1 MTTPISMPLKPA
13 ITIDDLSM
21 QYGDA
26 TVLDSVSCD
35 IPAGQWVSIVGPS
48 GCGKSTLLRC
58 VAGLT
63 NPTTGMVQLG
73 GEQPAFVFQDPT
85 LLPWRSAADN
95 IQLPL
100 ELEEQSTENRS
111 DRILQVAKLVG
122 LDATD
127 INKYPR
133 ELSGG
138 MRMRVS
144 IARALV
150 MKPNA
155 LLLDEPFAALDEI
168 LRQQLN
174 QELLHIWQTQ
184 QMTVLFVTHNVT
196 EAVYLSQRVL
206 VLNANGTVGGD
217 VAIDLPADR
226 VPAIRNTPPFLEKT
240 AAVTRILQE
249 GL

>member
-1 MTTPISMPLKPA
+1 MTAPISISQNSA

-26 TVLDSVSCD
+26 TVLDSVSCN

-63 NPTTGMVQLG
+63 DPTTGTVQLEG
-73 GEQPAFVFQDPT
+73 KQPAFVFQDPT
-85 LLPWRSAADN
+85 LLPWRSAAGN

-100 ELEEQSTENRS
+100 ELEKQSTESRS
-111 DRILQVAKLVG
+111 DRVLQVAQLVG
-122 LDATD
+122 LEAAD
-127 INKYPR
+127 IDKYPR

-150 MKPNA
+150 MNPNA

-184 QMTVLFVTHNVT
+184 QMTVLFVTHNVA

-206 VLNANGTVGGD
+206 VLNANGTVSD
-217 VAIDLPADR
+217 DITIDLPADR

>member
-1 MTTPISMPLKPA
+1 MTAPISMSQNPA

-73 GEQPAFVFQDPT
+73 GQQPAFVFQDPT

-100 ELEEQSTENRS
+100 ELEEQSMVNRS
-111 DRILQVAKLVG
+111 DRILQVAQLVG

>member
-1 MTTPISMPLKPA
+1 MTAPISMSQNPA

-21 QYGDA
+21 QYGGA
-26 TVLDSVSCD
+26 TVLDSVSCN
-35 IPAGQWVSIVGPS
+35 IPAGQWISIVGPS

-63 NPTTGMVQLG
+63 NPTTGRVQLG
-73 GEQPAFVFQDPT
+73 GKQPAFVFQDPT

-111 DRILQVAKLVG
+111 DRILQVAQLVG

>member
-1 MTTPISMPLKPA
+1 MSLRPA

-73 GEQPAFVFQDPT
+73 GQQPAFVFQDPT

-111 DRILQVAKLVG
+111 DRILQVAQLVG

>member
-1 MTTPISMPLKPA
+1 
-13 ITIDDLSM
+13 
-21 QYGDA
+21 
-26 TVLDSVSCD
+26 
-35 IPAGQWVSIVGPS
+35 
-48 GCGKSTLLRC
+48 LLRC

-63 NPTTGMVQLG
+63 NPTTGTVQLEG
-73 GEQPAFVFQDPT
+73 KQPAFVFQDPT
-85 LLPWRSAADN
+85 LLPWRSVAGN

-100 ELEEQSTENRS
+100 ELEKQSTESRS
-111 DRILQVAKLVG
+111 DRVLQVAQLVG
-122 LDATD
+122 LEAAD
-127 INKYPR
+127 IDKYPR

-150 MKPNA
+150 MNPNA

-184 QMTVLFVTHNVT
+184 QMTVLFVTHNVA
-196 EAVYLSQRVL
+196 EAVYLSQRVF
-206 VLNANGTVGGD
+206 VLNANGALCGD
-217 VAIDLPADR
+217 VDINLHADR

>member
-1 MTTPISMPLKPA
+1 MSLRPA

-63 NPTTGMVQLG
+63 DPTTGMVQLG
-73 GEQPAFVFQDPT
+73 GQQPAFVFQDPT

-111 DRILQVAKLVG
+111 DRILQVAQLVG

>member
-1 MTTPISMPLKPA
+1 MSLRPA

-35 IPAGQWVSIVGPS
+35 IPAGQWISIVGPS

-73 GEQPAFVFQDPT
+73 GQQPAFVFQDPT

-111 DRILQVAKLVG
+111 DRILQVAQLVG

>member
-1 MTTPISMPLKPA
+1 MTAPISISQNSA

-26 TVLDSVSCD
+26 TVLDSVSCN

-63 NPTTGMVQLG
+63 DPTTGTVQLEG
-73 GEQPAFVFQDPT
+73 KQPAFVFQDPT
-85 LLPWRSAADN
+85 LLPWRSVAGN

-100 ELEEQSTENRS
+100 ELEKQSTESRS
-111 DRILQVAKLVG
+111 DRVLQVAQLVG
-122 LDATD
+122 LEAAD
-127 INKYPR
+127 IDKYPR

-144 IARALV
+144 IARSLV
-150 MKPNA
+150 MNPNA

-184 QMTVLFVTHNVT
+184 QMTVLFVTHNVA

-206 VLNANGTVGGD
+206 VLNANGALCGD
-217 VAIDLPADR
+217 VDINLPADR

>member
-1 MTTPISMPLKPA
+1 MTKPISMPLKPA

-21 QYGDA
+21 QYGGT
-26 TVLDSVSCD
+26 TVLDSVSCN
-35 IPAGQWVSIVGPS
+35 IPAGQWISIVGPS

-73 GEQPAFVFQDPT
+73 GQQPAFVFQDPT

-111 DRILQVAKLVG
+111 DRILQVAQLVG

-150 MKPNA
+150 MKPSA

>member
-1 MTTPISMPLKPA
+1 MTAPISMSQNPA

-73 GEQPAFVFQDPT
+73 GQQPAFVFQDPT

-100 ELEEQSTENRS
+100 ELEEQSMENRS
-111 DRILQVAKLVG
+111 DRILQVAQLVG

-184 QMTVLFVTHNVT
+184 QMTVLFVAHNVT
-196 EAVYLSQRVL
+196 EAVYLSQRL
-206 VLNANGTVGGD
+206 
-217 VAIDLPADR
+217 
-226 VPAIRNTPPFLEKT
+226 
-240 AAVTRILQE
+240 
-249 GL
+249 

>member
-1 MTTPISMPLKPA
+1 MTHTPA
-13 ITIDDLSM
+13 IAIDNLNM
-21 QYGDA
+21 QYGGA
-26 TVLDSVSCD
+26 TILDSVSCT
-35 IPAGQWVSIVGPS
+35 IPAGQWASIVGPS

-63 NPTTGMVQLG
+63 NPTTGMVQLEG
-73 GEQPAFVFQDPT
+73 KQPAFVFQDPT
-85 LLPWRSAADN
+85 LLPWRSAAGN

-100 ELEEQSTENRS
+100 ELEQPSKESWS
-111 DRILQVAKLVG
+111 DRVLQVAQLVG
-122 LDATD
+122 LADAD
-127 INKYPR
+127 IDKYPR

-150 MKPNA
+150 MNPNA

-184 QMTVLFVTHNVT
+184 QMTVLFVTHNVA
-196 EAVYLSQRVL
+196 EAVYLSQRVI

-226 VPAIRNTPPFLEKT
+226 DPAIRNTPLFLEKT
-240 AAVTRILQE
+240 AAVSRILQE

>member
-1 MTTPISMPLKPA
+1 MTTPISMSRKPA

-217 VAIDLPADR
+217 VAIDLPIDR

>member
-1 MTTPISMPLKPA
+1 MTTPISMSLKPA
-13 ITIDDLSM
+13 ITIDALSM

-26 TVLDSVSCD
+26 TVLDSVSCE

-73 GEQPAFVFQDPT
+73 SKQPAFVFQDPT
-85 LLPWRSAADN
+85 LLPWRSAAGN

-100 ELEEQSTENRS
+100 ELEEQSTENRAA
-111 DRILQVAKLVG
+111 RVLQVAQLVG
-122 LDATD
+122 LEATNID
-127 INKYPR
+127 KYPR

-150 MKPNA
+150 IKPNA

-206 VLNANGTVGGD
+206 VLTANGTVGGD
-217 VAIDLPADR
+217 IAIDLPTDR
-226 VPAIRNTPPFLEKT
+226 VPTIRNTPAFLEKT

>member
-1 MTTPISMPLKPA
+1 MTKPISMPLKPA

-21 QYGDA
+21 QYGGT
-26 TVLDSVSCD
+26 TVLDSVSCN
-35 IPAGQWVSIVGPS
+35 IPAGQWISIVGPS

-63 NPTTGMVQLG
+63 NPTTGMVQLDG
-73 GEQPAFVFQDPT
+73 QQPAFVFQDPT

-111 DRILQVAKLVG
+111 DRILQVAQLVG

-150 MKPNA
+150 MKPSA

>member
-1 MTTPISMPLKPA
+1 MTIPISMPQKPA
-13 ITIDDLSM
+13 ITIDDLSI
-21 QYGDA
+21 QYNTT

-35 IPAGQWVSIVGPS
+35 IPVGQWVSIVGPS

-58 VAGLT
+58 VAGLA

-73 GEQPAFVFQDPT
+73 CKQPAFVFQDPT
-85 LLPWRSAADN
+85 LLPWRTVADN

-100 ELEEQSTENRS
+100 ELEKQSSGNRS
-111 DRILQVAKLVG
+111 ERVLKVAQLVG
-122 LDATD
+122 LEAAD
-127 INKYPR
+127 IDKYPR

-150 MKPNA
+150 MNPNA

-184 QMTVLFVTHNVT
+184 QMTVLFVTHNVS
-196 EAVYLSQRVL
+196 EAIYLSQRVL
-206 VLNANGTVGGD
+206 VLDANGTMCGD

-226 VPAIRNTPPFLEKT
+226 VPAIRDTPLFLEKT

>member
-1 MTTPISMPLKPA
+1 MSHTPA
-13 ITIDDLSM
+13 ITIDNLDM

-26 TVLDSVSCD
+26 TILDSVSCN

-63 NPTTGMVQLG
+63 NPTTGMVQLEG
-73 GEQPAFVFQDPT
+73 KQPAFVFQDPT
-85 LLPWRSAADN
+85 LLPWRSAAGN

-100 ELEEQSTENRS
+100 ELEEPSNESWS
-111 DRILQVAKLVG
+111 DRVLQVAQLVG
-122 LDATD
+122 LEDAD
-127 INKYPR
+127 IDKYPR

-150 MKPNA
+150 MNPNT

-184 QMTVLFVTHNVT
+184 QMTVLFVTHNVA
-196 EAVYLSQRVL
+196 EAVYLSQRVI

-226 VPAIRNTPPFLEKT
+226 VAAIRNTPLFLEKT
-240 AAVTRILQE
+240 AAVSRILQE

>member
-1 MTTPISMPLKPA
+1 MTTPISMPLRPA

-21 QYGDA
+21 KYGDA

-35 IPAGQWVSIVGPS
+35 IPAGQWISIVGPS

-73 GEQPAFVFQDPT
+73 GQQPAFVFQDPT

-111 DRILQVAKLVG
+111 DRILQVAQLVG

>member
-1 MTTPISMPLKPA
+1 MTAPISISQNSA

-26 TVLDSVSCD
+26 TVLDSVSCN
-35 IPAGQWVSIVGPS
+35 IPTGQWVSIVGPS

-63 NPTTGMVQLG
+63 DPTTGTVQLE

-85 LLPWRSAADN
+85 LLPWRSVAGN

-100 ELEEQSTENRS
+100 ELEKQPAESRS
-111 DRILQVAKLVG
+111 DRVLQVAQLVG
-122 LDATD
+122 LEAAD
-127 INKYPR
+127 IDKFPR

-144 IARALV
+144 IARAIV
-150 MKPNA
+150 MNPNV

-174 QELLHIWQTQ
+174 QELLQIWNSQ
-184 QMTVLFVTHNVT
+184 QMTVLFVTHNVA

-206 VLNANGTVGGD
+206 VLNANGTLCGD
-217 VAIDLPADR
+217 VDINLPADR
-226 VPAIRNTPPFLEKT
+226 VPSIRNTPPFLEKT

>member
-1 MTTPISMPLKPA
+1 MTAPISISQNSA

-26 TVLDSVSCD
+26 TVLDSVSCN

-63 NPTTGMVQLG
+63 DPTTGTVQLE

-85 LLPWRSAADN
+85 LLPWRSAAGN

-100 ELEEQSTENRS
+100 ELEKQSTESRS
-111 DRILQVAKLVG
+111 DRVLQVAQLVG
-122 LDATD
+122 LEAAD
-127 INKYPR
+127 IDKYPR

-150 MKPNA
+150 MNPNA

-184 QMTVLFVTHNVT
+184 QMTILFVTHNVA
-196 EAVYLSQRVL
+196 EAVYLSQRVI

-226 VPAIRNTPPFLEKT
+226 VPAIRNTPAFFEKT

>member
-1 MTTPISMPLKPA
+1 
-13 ITIDDLSM
+13 
-21 QYGDA
+21 
-26 TVLDSVSCD
+26 
-35 IPAGQWVSIVGPS
+35 
-48 GCGKSTLLRC
+48 
-58 VAGLT
+58 
-63 NPTTGMVQLG
+63 MVQLG
-73 GEQPAFVFQDPT
+73 CKQPAFVFQDPT
-85 LLPWRSAADN
+85 LLPWRCAAGN

-100 ELEEQSTENRS
+100 ELEKQSTENRS
-111 DRILQVAKLVG
+111 DRVLQVAELVG
-122 LDATD
+122 LEATD
-127 INKYPR
+127 IDKYPR

-144 IARALV
+144 LARALV
-150 MKPNA
+150 RKPNA

-217 VAIDLPADR
+217 IAIDLPADR
-226 VPAIRNTPPFLEKT
+226 VPDIRNTPSFLEKT

>member
-1 MTTPISMPLKPA
+1 MTMPISMSLKPA

-58 VAGLT
+58 IAGLT
-63 NPTTGMVQLG
+63 DPTTGVVQLG
-73 GEQPAFVFQDPT
+73 CKQPAFVFQDPT
-85 LLPWRSAADN
+85 LLPWRSAAGN

-100 ELEEQSTENRS
+100 ELEKQPTENRS
-111 DRILQVAKLVG
+111 DRVLQVAKLVG
-122 LDATD
+122 LEATD

-144 IARALV
+144 LARALV

-184 QMTVLFVTHNVT
+184 QITVLFVTHNVT

-206 VLNANGTVGGD
+206 VLNANGTVTGD

-226 VPAIRNTPPFLEKT
+226 VPDIRNTPSFLEKT
-240 AAVTRILQE
+240 SVVTRILQE

>member
-1 MTTPISMPLKPA
+1 MTTPISMPLRPA
-13 ITIDDLSM
+13 ITIDDLSI

-35 IPAGQWVSIVGPS
+35 IPAGQWISIVGPS

-73 GEQPAFVFQDPT
+73 GQQPAFVFQDPT

-111 DRILQVAKLVG
+111 DRILQVAQLVG

-217 VAIDLPADR
+217 VAIDLPIDR

>member
-1 MTTPISMPLKPA
+1 MTTPISMSLRPA

-35 IPAGQWVSIVGPS
+35 IPAGQWISIVGPS

-73 GEQPAFVFQDPT
+73 GQQPAFVFQDPT

-111 DRILQVAKLVG
+111 DRILQVAQLVG

>member
-1 MTTPISMPLKPA
+1 MTTPISMSLRPA

-26 TVLDSVSCD
+26 TALDSVSCD
-35 IPAGQWVSIVGPS
+35 IPAGQWISIVGPS

-73 GEQPAFVFQDPT
+73 GQQPAFVFQDPT

-111 DRILQVAKLVG
+111 DRILQVAQLVG

>member
-1 MTTPISMPLKPA
+1 MTTPISMSLKPA

-21 QYGDA
+21 QYGAA

-63 NPTTGMVQLG
+63 DPTTGMVQLG
-73 GEQPAFVFQDPT
+73 GQQPAFVFQDPT

-111 DRILQVAKLVG
+111 DRILQVAQLVG

-150 MKPNA
+150 MKPSV

-174 QELLHIWQTQ
+174 QELLHIWKTQ
-184 QMTVLFVTHNVT
+184 QITVLFVTHNVT

>member
-1 MTTPISMPLKPA
+1 MTTPISMSLKPA
-13 ITIDDLSM
+13 ITIDNLNM
-21 QYGDA
+21 QYGGT
-26 TVLDSVSCD
+26 TVLNSVSCN

-63 NPTTGMVQLG
+63 NPTKGMVQLE

-85 LLPWRSAADN
+85 LLPWRSAAGN

-100 ELEEQSTENRS
+100 ELEEQSMENRF
-111 DRILQVAKLVG
+111 DRVLQVAQLVG
-122 LDATD
+122 LEATD

-144 IARALV
+144 IARALIMNPCV
-150 MKPNA
+150 

-168 LRQQLN
+168 LRQKLN
-174 QELLHIWQTQ
+174 QELMHIWQTH
-184 QMTVLFVTHNVT
+184 QMTVLFVTHNVD

-206 VLNANGTVGGD
+206 VLNANGAVCGD
-217 VAIDLPADR
+217 VAVNLPADR
-226 VPAIRNTPPFLEKT
+226 VPAIRNTPAFIEKT
-240 AAVTRILQE
+240 AAVTNILQE

>member
-1 MTTPISMPLKPA
+1 MSLKPA

-21 QYGDA
+21 QYGVA

-73 GEQPAFVFQDPT
+73 GQQPAFVFQDPT

-111 DRILQVAKLVG
+111 DRIRQVAQLVG

>member
-1 MTTPISMPLKPA
+1 MTAPISISQNSA

-26 TVLDSVSCD
+26 TVLDSVSCN

-63 NPTTGMVQLG
+63 DPTTGTVQLE

-85 LLPWRSAADN
+85 LLPWRSAAGN

-100 ELEEQSTENRS
+100 ELEKQSTESRS
-111 DRILQVAKLVG
+111 DRVLQVAQLVG
-122 LDATD
+122 LEAAD
-127 INKYPR
+127 IDKYPR

-150 MKPNA
+150 MNPNA

-184 QMTVLFVTHNVT
+184 QMTILFVTHNVA
-196 EAVYLSQRVL
+196 EAVYLSQRVI

>member
-1 MTTPISMPLKPA
+1 MTTPISMSLRPA

-73 GEQPAFVFQDPT
+73 GQQPAFVFQDPT

-111 DRILQVAKLVG
+111 DRILQVAQLVG

>member
-1 MTTPISMPLKPA
+1 MTAPISMSQNPA

-73 GEQPAFVFQDPT
+73 GQQPAFVFQDPT

-100 ELEEQSTENRS
+100 ELEEQSMENRF
-111 DRILQVAKLVG
+111 DRVLQVAQLVG
-122 LDATD
+122 LEATD

-144 IARALV
+144 IARALIMNPCV
-150 MKPNA
+150 

-174 QELLHIWQTQ
+174 QELMHIWQTH
-184 QMTVLFVTHNVT
+184 QMTVLFVTHNVD

>member
-1 MTTPISMPLKPA
+1 MTAPISMSQNSA
-13 ITIDDLSM
+13 ITIDNLNM
-21 QYGDA
+21 QYGSA
-26 TVLDSVSCD
+26 TVLDSVSCN

-63 NPTTGMVQLG
+63 DPTTGTVQLEG
-73 GEQPAFVFQDPT
+73 KQPAFVFQDPT
-85 LLPWRSAADN
+85 LLPWRSVAGN

-100 ELEEQSTENRS
+100 ELNKQSTENQS
-111 DRILQVAKLVG
+111 KLVLQIAQFVG
-122 LDATD
+122 LEAAD
-127 INKYPR
+127 IDKYPR

-144 IARALV
+144 IARALITNPTV
-150 MKPNA
+150 

-174 QELLHIWQTQ
+174 QELLHIWCSQ
-184 QMTVLFVTHNVT
+184 QMTVLFVTHNVA

-206 VLNANGTVGGD
+206 VLNANGTLCGD
-217 VAIDLPADR
+217 VDINLPADR
-226 VPAIRNTPPFLEKT
+226 VPAIRNTPLFLEKT

>member
-1 MTTPISMPLKPA
+1 MTAPISMSQNPA

-73 GEQPAFVFQDPT
+73 GQQPAFVFQDPT

-100 ELEEQSTENRS
+100 ELEEQSMENRS
-111 DRILQVAKLVG
+111 DRILQVAQLVG

-206 VLNANGTVGGD
+206 VLNANGTEGGD

>member
-1 MTTPISMPLKPA
+1 MTTPISMSLRPA

-35 IPAGQWVSIVGPS
+35 IPAGQWISIVGPS

-73 GEQPAFVFQDPT
+73 GQQPAFVFQDPT

-111 DRILQVAKLVG
+111 ERILQVAQLVG

>member
-1 MTTPISMPLKPA
+1 MTTPISMSLKPA

-63 NPTTGMVQLG
+63 DPTTGMVQLG
-73 GEQPAFVFQDPT
+73 GQQPAFVFQDPT

-111 DRILQVAKLVG
+111 DRILQVAQLVG

>member
-1 MTTPISMPLKPA
+1 MTTPISMPLRPA

-35 IPAGQWVSIVGPS
+35 IPAGQWISIVGPS

-73 GEQPAFVFQDPT
+73 GQQPAFVFQDPT
-85 LLPWRSAADN
+85 LLPWRNAADN

-111 DRILQVAKLVG
+111 DRILQVAQLVG

-127 INKYPR
+127 IHKYPR